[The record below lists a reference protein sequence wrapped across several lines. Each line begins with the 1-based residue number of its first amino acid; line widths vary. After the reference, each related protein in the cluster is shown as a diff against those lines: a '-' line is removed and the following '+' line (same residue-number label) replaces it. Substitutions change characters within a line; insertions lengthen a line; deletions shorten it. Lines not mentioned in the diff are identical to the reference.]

1 LASGNVPASFRGLPV
16 YTSYPLDTDF
26 NGAPISLLER
36 DRMIG
41 EWFYI
46 KKDEKIAIFSA
57 EHDKFIT
64 ITYAQAAAKDVRPK
78 SGAKALAGKPPI
90 LIFRPFQTWTM
101 ASCILLKA
109 GSELGNTF
117 HGHHDMQLQ
126 NDAIRK
132 IMVGHY
138 TFYSRAVVKNEK
150 LVSVVEDVMAN
161 DYVAGEGVKFFDAA
175 SFKSRW
181 ADQEI
186 GRKEMSESL
195 IAFSVDMDDDATTTK
210 DKIHELPDALDLL
223 GDFPEAQEGSIA
235 ENTKMFE
242 GVDVLEKELG
252 LGSLRP
258 MRNAEGNLF
267 LKSMMPLNTV
277 CFRGHTYR
285 SVKDSN
291 GDFGKFKLT
300 QNGRGHWGQNI
311 YPGVGAHR
319 TGLSGDGFIQQ
330 NNGGWQADF

>member
-1 LASGNVPASFRGLPV
+1 
-16 YTSYPLDTDF
+16 
-26 NGAPISLLER
+26 
-36 DRMIG
+36 
-41 EWFYI
+41 
-46 KKDEKIAIFSA
+46 
-57 EHDKFIT
+57 
-64 ITYAQAAAKDVRPK
+64 
-78 SGAKALAGKPPI
+78 
-90 LIFRPFQTWTM
+90 
-101 ASCILLKA
+101 
-109 GSELGNTF
+109 
-117 HGHHDMQLQ
+117 
-126 NDAIRK
+126 
-132 IMVGHY
+132 MVGHY

-161 DYVAGEGVKFFDAA
+161 DYVAGEGVKFFTQA
-175 SFKSRW
+175 SFTKRW

-195 IAFSVDMDDDATTTK
+195 IAFSVDMDDNPKTNK
-210 DKIHELPDALDLL
+210 PKIAELPDALDLL

-235 ENTKMFE
+235 EDTKMFE
-242 GVDVLEKELG
+242 GVDVLESALN
-252 LGSLRP
+252 LMSLRP

-285 SVKDSN
+285 STDKGN
-291 GDFGKFKLT
+291 TFKLT

-311 YPGVGAHR
+311 YPGVAAHR

>member
-1 LASGNVPASFRGLPV
+1 M
-16 YTSYPLDTDF
+16 YT
-26 NGAPISLLER
+26 
-36 DRMIG
+36 
-41 EWFYI
+41 
-46 KKDEKIAIFSA
+46 
-57 EHDKFIT
+57 
-64 ITYAQAAAKDVRPK
+64 
-78 SGAKALAGKPPI
+78 
-90 LIFRPFQTWTM
+90 
-101 ASCILLKA
+101 
-109 GSELGNTF
+109 
-117 HGHHDMQLQ
+117 
-126 NDAIRK
+126 
-132 IMVGHY
+132 
-138 TFYSRAVVKNEK
+138 
-150 LVSVVEDVMAN
+150 VVEDVMAN
-161 DYVAGEGVKFFDAA
+161 DYVAGEGVKFFSKA
-175 SFKSRW
+175 SFSKRW

-195 IAFSVDMDDDATTTK
+195 IAFSVDMDDNPATNK
-210 DKIHELPDALDLL
+210 HKIHELPDALDLL

-235 ENTKMFE
+235 EDTKMFE
-242 GVDVLEKELG
+242 GVDVLEKELN

-291 GDFGKFKLT
+291 GVFGKFKLT

-311 YPGVGAHR
+311 YPGVAAHR

>member
-1 LASGNVPASFRGLPV
+1 
-16 YTSYPLDTDF
+16 
-26 NGAPISLLER
+26 
-36 DRMIG
+36 
-41 EWFYI
+41 
-46 KKDEKIAIFSA
+46 
-57 EHDKFIT
+57 
-64 ITYAQAAAKDVRPK
+64 
-78 SGAKALAGKPPI
+78 
-90 LIFRPFQTWTM
+90 
-101 ASCILLKA
+101 
-109 GSELGNTF
+109 
-117 HGHHDMQLQ
+117 MQLQ

-195 IAFSVDMDDDATTTK
+195 IAFSVDMDSK
-210 DKIHELPDALDLL
+210 GKGKIAELPDALDLL
-223 GDFPEAQEGSIA
+223 GDFPEAQKGSIA
-235 ENTKMFE
+235 EETKMFE
-242 GVDVLEKELG
+242 GVDVLENILG
-252 LGSLRP
+252 LSALRP

-285 SVKDSN
+285 KADKN
-291 GDFGKFKLT
+291 AKTKFKLT

-311 YPGVGAHR
+311 YPGVAAHR

-330 NNGGWQADF
+330 NSGGWQADF

>member
-1 LASGNVPASFRGLPV
+1 
-16 YTSYPLDTDF
+16 
-26 NGAPISLLER
+26 
-36 DRMIG
+36 
-41 EWFYI
+41 
-46 KKDEKIAIFSA
+46 
-57 EHDKFIT
+57 
-64 ITYAQAAAKDVRPK
+64 
-78 SGAKALAGKPPI
+78 
-90 LIFRPFQTWTM
+90 
-101 ASCILLKA
+101 
-109 GSELGNTF
+109 
-117 HGHHDMQLQ
+117 MQLQ

-175 SFKSRW
+175 SFSKRW

-195 IAFSVDMDDDATTTK
+195 IAFSVDMT
-210 DKIHELPDALDLL
+210 DKEIHELPDALDLL

-235 ENTKMFE
+235 ENTKMFK
-242 GVDVLEKELG
+242 GVEVLESALD

-285 SVKDSN
+285 SRITKKSSS
-291 GDFGKFKLT
+291 GAIQEQTKFKLT

-311 YPGVGAHR
+311 YPGVAAHR